1 MGLYKINVQAEE
13 DLNRIWRRGVRD
25 FGEEQADKYYFAFF
39 TRFEAIADNP
49 NLYPAVEREEGYRR
63 SVCGVD
69 SIYYL
74 VNHEGVE
81 IMRILGQ
88 QDIDEWSREGIVEYL
103 GETADVRPYL
113 TNCSVFV
120 LPSAYR
126 EGIPR
131 TILEAMSTGRAVI
144 TTDAPGCADPVIEGE
159 TGFVVPVRNPG
170 KLCEAMTRFV
180 ENPELIDRMGQAS
193 RDRAVSDF
201 DVRRI
206 NTILLRKMSLLAAD
220 EVL

>member
-49 NLYPAVEREEGYRR
+49 NLYQAADEHEGYRR

-74 VNHEGVE
+74 VTHEGVE

-88 QDIDEWSREGIVEYL
+88 QDIDEWL
-103 GETADVRPYL
+103 
-113 TNCSVFV
+113 
-120 LPSAYR
+120 
-126 EGIPR
+126 
-131 TILEAMSTGRAVI
+131 
-144 TTDAPGCADPVIEGE
+144 
-159 TGFVVPVRNPG
+159 
-170 KLCEAMTRFV
+170 
-180 ENPELIDRMGQAS
+180 
-193 RDRAVSDF
+193 
-201 DVRRI
+201 
-206 NTILLRKMSLLAAD
+206 
-220 EVL
+220 